1 MVFALNKCDMPTANP
16 DKIKEEL
23 SAMNILVE
31 DYGGKCQC
39 QKFDEKWHRNRR
51 IT

>member
-31 DYGGKCQC
+31 DWGGKYQC
-39 QKFDEKWHRNRR
+39 QEISAKNGTGID
-51 IT
+51 